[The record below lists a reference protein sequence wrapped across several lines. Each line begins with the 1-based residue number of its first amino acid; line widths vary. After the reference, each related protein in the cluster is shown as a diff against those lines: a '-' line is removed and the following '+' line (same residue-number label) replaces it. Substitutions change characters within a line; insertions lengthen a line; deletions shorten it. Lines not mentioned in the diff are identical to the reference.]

1 MGLFDDIKAKIF
13 GAPKPAA
20 PVDTK
25 AAVELAKSIGLAA
38 ANRVGASVA
47 GGTAKP
53 AAAPSAADTL
63 VAQANPAPNAAPA
76 APKAAPAAA
85 SNVDVAAILDA
96 AVAKAGQKLD
106 WRKSIVDLLKALGID
121 SSLSARKELATEL
134 GYSGDKGDSAAMNI
148 WLHKQVLQ
156 KLAAN
161 GGAVPADLLD

>member
-20 PVDTK
+20 PVDTT
-25 AAVELAKSIGLAA
+25 AAAEMAKSIGLAA

-47 GGTAKP
+47 GAAAKP
-53 AAAPSAADTL
+53 AAAPSAADRL
-63 VAQANPAPNAAPA
+63 VAQAAVPTPTAAPA
-76 APKAAPAAA
+76 APKAAPAGD
-85 SNVDVAAILDA
+85 VDVAAILDA

-106 WRKSIVDLLKALGID
+106 WRKSIVDLMKALGLD
-121 SSLSARKELATEL
+121 SSLSARKKLAAELAYT
-134 GYSGDKGDSAAMNI
+134 GDTDDSAKMNV

-161 GGAVPADLLD
+161 GGTVPADLLD